1 MTTSKKTTADAFQ
14 FPQFDVSKFDLATLS
29 EGYRDFAEQ
38 AMNQSAE
45 VYEKYKAAA
54 EEATAS
60 AQKSFDAMREGAT
73 VLSAKAIENTKAN
86 TEAGVAFV
94 EKLTGAKSFAE
105 VLELQGEFFRSA
117 FETLASQ
124 AKETQDLAT
133 KVGEKAAAPAKAAAE
148 KATAQATA
156 AVEKATKAA

>member
-1 MTTSKKTTADAFQ
+1 MTTAKKTTTDAFQ
-14 FPQFDVSKFDLATLS
+14 FPQFDVSKLDVAKLS
-29 EGYRDFAEQ
+29 ETYREFAEK
-38 AMNQSAE
+38 AMKQSTEA
-45 VYEKYKAAA
+45 YETYKNAA

-94 EKLTGAKSFAE
+94 EKLTGAKTFAE

-124 AKETQDLAT
+124 AKETQDLAV
-133 KVGEKAAAPAKAAAE
+133 KVSEKTVAPAKAAAE
-148 KATAQATA
+148 KAMAEVPAAAKTA
-156 AVEKATKAA
+156 KAA